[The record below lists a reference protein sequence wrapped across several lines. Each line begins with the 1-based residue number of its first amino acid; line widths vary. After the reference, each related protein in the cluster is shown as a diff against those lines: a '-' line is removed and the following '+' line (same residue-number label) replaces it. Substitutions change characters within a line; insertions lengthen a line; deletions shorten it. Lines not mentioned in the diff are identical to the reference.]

1 VSDLVAVEETRR
13 FRFGVAASGAP
24 ESARAWREV
33 ARKAEDLGYSTLLVA
48 DHMSRQASPL
58 VAATAALS
66 ATTRLRVGTQVL
78 ANPLR
83 NPAVLAK
90 EIASVDLLGE
100 GRFEPGL
107 GAGWPN
113 TSATGRSDANQTG
126 IDMGQAGERL
136 ERLMEAVQ
144 IIGRFLSSD
153 EPFDFKGKHF
163 SLTGVIPSPRP
174 VQQPRPPLMV
184 AGGGPRLLRF
194 AARHADIINIA
205 PRPPIVGPTA
215 AGSMGFG
222 MTMADVIALIK
233 EAAGPR
239 YRDIEL
245 CVFSNNPQAGNPS
258 VTDRPDP
265 SVERLAAELRTTP
278 EATLAM
284 PATLI
289 GSVSSLVERIQA
301 HREDYDISYRTVP
314 AFAMDQF
321 APVVARLAGS

>member
-1 VSDLVAVEETRR
+1 VDEARR
-13 FRFGVAASGAP
+13 FRFGVAVSGAP
-24 ESARAWREV
+24 ESGRAWREL

-107 GAGWPN
+107 GAGWPV
-113 TSATGRSDANQTG
+113 TSPVGRSDAGQTG
-126 IDMGQAGERL
+126 IDMGQAGDRL
-136 ERLMEAVQ
+136 ERLIEGVQ
-144 IIGRFLSSD
+144 IIGRFLESE
-153 EPFDFKGKHF
+153 EPFDFEGKHF

-174 VQQPRPPLMV
+174 VQRPRPPLMV

-194 AARHADIINIA
+194 AARQADIINIA
-205 PRPPIVGPTA
+205 PRPPILGPTA

-233 EAAGPR
+233 EAAGDR
-239 YRDIEL
+239 YRHLEL
-245 CVFSNNPQAGNPS
+245 CVFSNNPQVGNPS
-258 VTDRPDP
+258 VTDRPEP
-265 SVERLAAELRTTP
+265 RIEQLAAELRTTA
-278 EATLAM
+278 EATRSM

-289 GSVSSLVERIQA
+289 GSVGDLIERIQSDRDA
-301 HREDYDISYRTVP
+301 YDISYRTISGI
-314 AFAMDQF
+314 AMEEF
-321 APVVARLAGS
+321 APVVARLAGT